1 MVDGN
6 AFAATLLRP
15 TINGVVVPTLSIALG
30 TLLATTVN
38 VLRDRQVLP
47 PAAIF
52 APLARPSGRSIT
64 RSLTVLLLHNM
75 CHGSL
80 STPLWTETGLL
91 RLLRGSLAGAFG
103 TRQHRMRRHVA
114 LFQLHAYCDQ
124 IIVESSPGA
133 FQAAGSGARDSSRAY
148 DQRLDVIA
156 ALLHGV
162 DGAAA
167 ARPFSIGQAAD
178 IVREINQNRAA
189 RIAALL
195 ATFPP
200 IHWLI
205 LSLLSFAIVSTFLI
219 ESNQDVLQ
227 YLNSLQLRSAFT
239 VLIAV
244 ISATSVLCLD
254 LNDPFRGY
262 FRITGSVEQIRRLR
276 DDLEADM
283 RGEDRRVFKKK
294 PLMHPWMDADEVEEL
309 TIYTGTFARRE
320 WGLRDTL
327 YFHIMTGRFADRAR
341 AIGDVVA
348 LIPLRR
354 RLKRLRGKGSKSM
367 RDEGKID
374 EQKVTL
380 DVPASSD
387 RRK

>member
-1 MVDGN
+1 MTQVE
-6 AFAATLLRP
+6 
-15 TINGVVVPTLSIALG
+15 IG
-30 TLLATTVN
+30 T
-38 VLRDRQVLP
+38 RIQ
-47 PAAIF
+47 
-52 APLARPSGRSIT
+52 
-64 RSLTVLLLHNM
+64 
-75 CHGSL
+75 
-80 STPLWTETGLL
+80 TETGLL